1 MDSKKIIIFGSSQLA
16 FKTRDLLKEKKYK
29 VDLVPSQQFE
39 KVEDSMSESSK
50 FEKIKKLI
58 LQHDLNKVK
67 AVCVLDEKDSRNIEL
82 TLALLSISEKIPM
95 YVSLINASLS
105 RYFKK
110 NHENL
115 HIFDPVS
122 IAAPVFIEAFE
133 QEKNKPRT
141 EEVNVE
147 KFDKRPR
154 FKIDKIIMG
163 LSILILAFFMTSV
176 VFFHLKHN
184 LSWLD
189 SAYFTSA
196 IITTVGYGDI
206 NLKDAM
212 PDVKIF
218 GIFFSLAS
226 YALVWLLISFIINS
240 FIKKRYDVEL
250 GRKKHHMKNHIIICG
265 IGKISR
271 DITRHMTLKKQKVI
285 GIEMNK
291 DNRFLNMLRE
301 EGTPILVG
309 DSTIPENLID
319 AGIEKAK
326 AVFVMINDD
335 LKSLEVGLNA
345 KSLNPNIPIII
356 RTMDE
361 TLAEK
366 IRTKLNI
373 PYAFSTTKIAA
384 DHILKEIEILNIKN
398 NTPTP
403 TE

>member
-1 MDSKKIIIFGSSQLA
+1 MQSHFMDSKKIIIFGSSELA
-16 FKTRDLLKEKKYK
+16 FKTRDLLKERKYK
-29 VDLVPSQQFE
+29 VEVVSSEQFE
-39 KVEDSMSESSK
+39 KVEGSTSESSK
-50 FEKIKKLI
+50 FEKIKKLLI
-58 LQHDLNKVK
+58 QHDLTNVK

-115 HIFDPVS
+115 HIFDPIS
-122 IAAPVFIEAFE
+122 IAAPTFIDAFE
-133 QEKNKPRT
+133 KEKNKPIT
-141 EEVNVE
+141 NKISVQDLP
-147 KFDKRPR
+147 KQKR
-154 FKIDKIIMG
+154 FKIDKIILG
-163 LSILILAFFMTSV
+163 LSVLIFAFFMISMT
-176 VFFHLKHN
+176 FFHAYHN

-206 NLKDAM
+206 NLKDAL
-212 PDVKIF
+212 PDVKIY
-218 GIFFSLAS
+218 GIFFSLTS

-240 FIKKRYDVEL
+240 LIKKRYDAEL
-250 GRKKHHMKNHIIICG
+250 GRKKHYMKDHIIICG

-271 DITRHMTLKKQKVI
+271 DITRYMTKKKQKVL

-291 DNRFLNMLRE
+291 DNRFLNMLRDD
-301 EGTPILVG
+301 GIPILVG
-309 DSTIPENLID
+309 DSTIPENLVD
-319 AGIEKAK
+319 AGIEKAR

-366 IRTKLNI
+366 IRTELNI

-384 DHILKEIEILNIKN
+384 DHVVAEIDLLKI
-398 NTPTP
+398 
-403 TE
+403 